1 MKFAGLIYR
10 YSWDE
15 VRPVLLGLYPDQVE
29 SLEGYE
35 EVYQTLQT
43 ISPTQSNMQIIIEN
57 LADQF
62 TGEHYVDVSGKID
75 PQKEGFSGSIEPV
88 EDNDFTYAIEFV
100 DWSEWL
106 EMEIEAGTEARFT
119 DLEIIAHCLWEM
131 TFVGYNREEIREK
144 FEEIKQAKVD
154 IEFQDLVDVDE
165 LFDDDEDW

>member
-1 MKFAGLIYR
+1 LKFAGLIYR

-15 VRPVLLGLYPDQVE
+15 VRPVLLRSYPDQVE
-29 SLEGYE
+29 SIEGYE
-35 EVYQTLQT
+35 EVYQTLQS
-43 ISPTQSNMQIIIEN
+43 ISPSQTNMQIIIEN

-62 TGEHYVDVSGKID
+62 TGEHYVDVSGKVD
-75 PQKEGFSGSIEPV
+75 PQKEGFSGSIESV
-88 EDNDFTYAIEFV
+88 EGDDFTYAIEFI

-106 EMEIEAGTEARFT
+106 EMEIETETEARFS